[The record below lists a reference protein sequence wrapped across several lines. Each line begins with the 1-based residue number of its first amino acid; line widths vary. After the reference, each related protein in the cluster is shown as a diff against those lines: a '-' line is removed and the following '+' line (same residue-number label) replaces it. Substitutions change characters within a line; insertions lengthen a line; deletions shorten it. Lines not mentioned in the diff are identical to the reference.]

1 MSQNQLDGVSESK
14 DFSISEE
21 KFKNLKSGYAYKK
34 SKTET
39 VISALVTIG
48 PPLAFV
54 AAIYLQAIGWYRIT
68 GFEITLA
75 LIFHF
80 IGIAGV
86 EIGFHR
92 LFSHNSFVPVR
103 GVKIAFAIMG
113 SMGFQGPLIWWAA
126 MHRRHHRFTD
136 QKNDPHSPY
145 FKSNGES
152 FEGKGIGKRIVGFFH
167 AHMNWVWQ
175 SESIQFDVWKTYV
188 KDLYRDKDLFFIHV
202 TYLYWLALGL
212 ILPGFVGMVYYGSLK
227 GFLIGTLWGGLV
239 RIFFS
244 NHLSYWFINSVSHTF
259 GSRQFETNDK
269 STNSLP
275 LLLALPTL
283 GQNYHNNHHAFPF
296 SGKMSYRRYE
306 FDVGYALLWIL
317 KFCRLVKAIKRPS
330 QDQVAKKRSNINS

>member
-1 MSQNQLDGVSESK
+1 MSQRQLDRVTETSGVGLNGKTESAL
-14 DFSISEE
+14 D
-21 KFKNLKSGYAYKK
+21 SGYVYKK
-34 SKTET
+34 STAET
-39 VISALVTIG
+39 VISALVTIA
-48 PPLAFV
+48 PPLAFI

-68 GFEITLA
+68 WFEITLA
-75 LIFHF
+75 MVFHF
-80 IGIAGV
+80 IGIAGI

-136 QKNDPHSPY
+136 KENDPHSPH
-145 FKSNGES
+145 FKSNGDS
-152 FEGKGIGKRIVGFFH
+152 FEDQGLGKRIMGFFH

-212 ILPGFVGMVYYGSLK
+212 ILPGLVGLVYYGSLK

-244 NHLSYWFINSVSHTF
+244 NHLSYWFINSAAHTF
-259 GSRQFETNDK
+259 GSRQFETNDR
-269 STNSLP
+269 STNSVP

-296 SGKMSYRRYE
+296 SGKMSYRGCE
-306 FDVGYALLWIL
+306 FDLGYGVLWLL
-317 KFCRLVKAIKRPS
+317 KAGRLVKDIKLPS
-330 QDQVAKKRSNINS
+330 EDQLAKKRRNSN